1 MSQSGAAPA
10 AYDRRVT
17 PARPDIAA
25 HHLRGMVEAARYVE
39 PRIETVI
46 AEVADVKREP
56 SFAAPLDTQAIRGE
70 IIHVYEV
77 EEGWAW
83 GQLQSDGYV
92 GYLPAALLAPAGP
105 GATHRVKV
113 QRTFL
118 YPGPSMKLPVERAFP
133 LNAQVHVDHVEGEF
147 SRVGQEGFV
156 WSGHLDE
163 LNMFE
168 PDFVAVAER
177 FLGVPYLWG
186 GKSPLGVDCSGLIQ
200 TSLAAAG
207 ISAPRDTDMQEKA
220 LGEAL
225 DQKLIGSGGL
235 RRGDLVFWKGHVGVM
250 RDSETLLHANGY
262 HMQAAS
268 EPLQSAIQRIAAKSF
283 GQITSVRRLAKKAA

>member
-1 MSQSGAAPA
+1 MSQPGAAA
-10 AYDRRVT
+10 SFDRRLT
-17 PARPDIAA
+17 PARPGLAA
-25 HHLRGMVEAARYVE
+25 DHLRGVIEAERYAA
-39 PRIETVI
+39 PRIEMVI
-46 AEVADVKREP
+46 AEVADVKRDP
-56 SFAAPLDTQAIRGE
+56 SFAAPLETQAIRGE

-92 GYLPAALLAPAGP
+92 GYLPAAFLAPAGP
-105 GATHRVKV
+105 KATHRVKV

-133 LNAQVHVDHVEGEF
+133 LNAQLHIDHVEGDF

-156 WSGHLDE
+156 WSGHLGE
-163 LNMFE
+163 CNAFE
-168 PDFVAVAER
+168 AGFVSVAER
-177 FLGVPYLWG
+177 FLGAPYLWG
-186 GKSPLGVDCSGLIQ
+186 GKSPLGLDCSGLIQ

-207 ISAPRDTDMQEKA
+207 ISAPRDTDMQETA

-225 DQKLIGSGGL
+225 DSGLIAAGAL

-250 RDSETLLHANGY
+250 RDNETLLHANGF
-262 HMQAAS
+262 HMQVAS
-268 EPLQSAIQRIAAKSF
+268 EPLRGAIQRIASGSF
-283 GQITSVRRLAKKAA
+283 GQITSIRRLPQKPA